1 MTPITKTRLARVTVL
16 PLLVLVAAGAGIAQA
31 PERVRAPASGID
43 QRIDIHLKE
52 ADVRETLASFGEIL
66 AGGSEIDPE
75 VAGEVSIELHDVR
88 VATALTAL
96 CESVGCLWWIED
108 GQLKVERDPEATRA
122 PRAIAGRAEG
132 RSAERLE
139 EPIDMELEDARLE
152 ETLRAFGSI
161 LQARVEIGETLE
173 GKVTIELH
181 DTPVRLALDTLC
193 RVHGCTWELR
203 ETDDGPVL
211 KFSGR

>member
-1 MTPITKTRLARVTVL
+1 MTPITKARLMRITVL
-16 PLLVLVAAGAGIAQA
+16 PFLVLVAAGAGIAQG

-43 QRIDIHLKE
+43 QRIDIQLKE

-66 AGGSEIDPE
+66 ARGSEIGPE

-88 VATALTAL
+88 VATALTAV
-96 CESVGCLWWIED
+96 CESAGCLWWIED
-108 GQLKVERDPEATRA
+108 GRLKVERDPEATRA
-122 PRAIAGRAEG
+122 LKAVAGRAEG

-161 LQARVEIGETLE
+161 LQARVVIDETIEGTVTLE
-173 GKVTIELH
+173 LY

-193 RVHGCTWELR
+193 RVHGCTWELQ
-203 ETDDGPVL
+203 ETGEGPVL
-211 KFSGR
+211 KFTGR